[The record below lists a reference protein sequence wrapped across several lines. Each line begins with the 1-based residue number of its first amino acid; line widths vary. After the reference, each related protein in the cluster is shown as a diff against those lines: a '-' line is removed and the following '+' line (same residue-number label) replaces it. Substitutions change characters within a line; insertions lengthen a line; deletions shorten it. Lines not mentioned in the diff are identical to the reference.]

1 NRIEGLM
8 YRTVVLASEA
18 RACLFVDS
26 LRSRPVFASVNVKSL
41 CIRGMVQLA
50 TAVEVIQLCSGIVD
64 LALWILPEGDHDML
78 DHLLDAL
85 NKLPLSRLSIHLST
99 VFRRTDMPFLPSISL
114 FSKVTH
120 LDLLEGWVL
129 WGSPIGIHCLTQL
142 THISLRLFTDR
153 TAPALLQMILAD
165 CIHLKVLVLRVTEEV
180 GRVEK
185 WLQEHDGL
193 DDHRIVVTAKS
204 SRDTWNCK
212 TSDGMSL
219 WQYGDY
225 IAKCRDAIHECTY
238 NLGREYLQ

>member
-1 NRIEGLM
+1 M

-41 CIRGMVQLA
+41 CIRGMVQLT

-153 TAPALLQMILAD
+153 IILAD

-193 DDHRIVVTAKS
+193 DDHCIVVTAKS
-204 SRDTWNCK
+204 SRDTWNCR

-225 IAKCRDAIHECTY
+225 IAKGRDAIHECTI
-238 NLGREYLQ
+238 